1 MHPTIHAHIFVMLA
15 QAAFE
20 RHHSTSKSSV
30 RIASIV
36 CAAVVPEEGVH
47 GLW

>member
-1 MHPTIHAHIFVMLA
+1 MHPAMHVHIFVMLA

-20 RHHSTSKSSV
+20 HHHSMSESSV

-36 CAAVVPEEGVH
+36 CVAVVPEEGVH